1 MIKIEMTK
9 ELTNSYRPEGW
20 SLTDEP
26 YRAYRSKNQI
36 SSTTLNLGN
45 NFDEFKPS
53 KIIKTKKGTI
63 LLINCS
69 ESEDEKIMLLTLRG
83 GFRSGFEL
91 IYSGVEVILAGKYS
105 DKHCCPVQDLVIKF
119 RNNDSKLIMKTGRR
133 SYMTYDK
140 ITVITW
146 DKIFQDDGFPV
157 EEFIPDNGEIINGC
171 FFNKNFSRDEIELIR
186 DTAER
191 LSKLG
196 LGISIETFC
205 RDGKV
210 SPYLRMFKNS
220 KQINYFQ
227 FNKGDNFEKVSE
239 TLIFRMEFNE
249 ELKKIDKITN
259 LC

>member
-1 MIKIEMTK
+1 MIRIKMTDEM
-9 ELTNSYRPEGW
+9 TNSYIPEGW
-20 SLTDEP
+20 HLSTEP
-26 YRAYRSKNQI
+26 YQAYRAENQV
-36 SSTTLNLGN
+36 SSVTLNLGN
-45 NFDEFKPS
+45 NFDSSKPS

-105 DKHCCPVQDLVIKF
+105 DKQCCPVQCLVVKF
-119 RNNDSKLIMKTGRR
+119 ENNDSKLIMKTGYR

-146 DKIFQDDGFPV
+146 DKIFQDEGFPV

-171 FFNKNFSRDEIELIR
+171 FFNKNFSKDEIELIR

-210 SPYLRMFKNS
+210 SPYLRIFKNS

-227 FNKGDNFEKVSE
+227 FNKGDNFEKVSKN
-239 TLIFRMEFNE
+239 INFQNG
-249 ELKKIDKITN
+249 I
-259 LC
+259 